1 MRIAT
6 STTYTNLINQM
17 QSLDTTQN
25 TLETELSTGLS
36 ISQPSD
42 NPSLM
47 ASTLNLVDESQQQ
60 AQYAAN
66 ANTALQI
73 SQATYT
79 SLTQMNSL
87 SNSVNEIALQAA
99 SGTESAQEVGNY
111 VAQINQY
118 LQQAVQV
125 GNSQFEGNY
134 LFAGTAVDQPPYQTT
149 TDASGNIISVA
160 YTGNT
165 SQAAIP
171 VGTSSTITPTSG
183 WATNQGLA
191 SFMNH
196 LISLRDGLQADDPAQ
211 ISTAQSGLSAASDTI
226 ISAAADSSAVQAAIQ
241 SVQSQATS
249 LQQNIGTTIADS
261 TNTNLATTD
270 TQLTEAQTAYQA
282 VLQSS
287 ARIMQLSLL
296 NYLTTTSG

>member
-6 STTYTNLINQM
+6 STIYTNLVNQM
-17 QSLDTTQN
+17 QSLDSTQN

-79 SLTQMNSL
+79 GITQLNSL
-87 SNSVNEIALQAA
+87 SNSVGEIAEQAA
-99 SGTESAQEVGNY
+99 SGTESSEEVGNY

-134 LFAGTAVDQPPYQTT
+134 LFAGTAVDQPPYQAT
-149 TDASGNIISVA
+149 TDASGNITAVT
-160 YTGNT
+160 YVGNT
-165 SQAAIP
+165 SQAGIP
-171 VGTSSTITPTSG
+171 VGTSSTITPSSSG
-183 WATNQGLA
+183 ATNQGLA
-191 SFMNH
+191 SFMNQ
-196 LISLRDGLQADDPAQ
+196 LISLRDALQTNNSAQ
-211 ISTAQSGLSAASDTI
+211 IATAQSGLSASSDTI

-249 LQQNIGTTIADS
+249 LQQNIGTTIAAN
-261 TNTNLATTD
+261 TNTNVATTD

-282 VLQSS
+282 VLESS

>member
-1 MRIAT
+1 
-6 STTYTNLINQM
+6 
-17 QSLDTTQN
+17 
-25 TLETELSTGLS
+25 
-36 ISQPSD
+36 
-42 NPSLM
+42 
-47 ASTLNLVDESQQQ
+47 
-60 AQYAAN
+60 
-66 ANTALQI
+66 
-73 SQATYT
+73 
-79 SLTQMNSL
+79 
-87 SNSVNEIALQAA
+87 
-99 SGTESAQEVGNY
+99 
-111 VAQINQY
+111 
-118 LQQAVQV
+118 
-125 GNSQFEGNY
+125 
-134 LFAGTAVDQPPYQTT
+134 
-149 TDASGNIISVA
+149 
-160 YTGNT
+160 
-165 SQAAIP
+165 
-171 VGTSSTITPTSG
+171 
-183 WATNQGLA
+183 
-191 SFMNH
+191 MNH